1 MTDHGACDGIPQPE
15 CVRVVVRMRP
25 SNERERK
32 LQAANESVVAIR
44 PPSEPTDLPTRLD
57 VKCPDHSIDA
67 TYNYD
72 AIFGTHANQRDV
84 YAYLQSS
91 VEQVVQGFNCTIF
104 AYGQTGT
111 GKTHTMMGPDS
122 SLRQGDMSQWG
133 IIPRAVDGLFQELKA
148 VGACGAG
155 AFVHCSYMQI
165 YNNQVFDLLHSSAVK
180 DQPPLQVREMIKGHA
195 KHIYVSGISEFRVGN
210 AHEVLDLLHLGS
222 KNRTIRATECNEKSS
237 RSHALLQLSMEVE
250 SRGNER
256 TTIIRRAKLNLVDLA
271 GSEKWDTDVAMT
283 HDRTRELR
291 NINASL
297 SALGNVISALTD
309 KKRSHIPYRDS
320 KLTRLLQDS
329 LGGNTRTI
337 VIATI
342 SPSVAAVE
350 ETVSTLQFAER
361 AKQIALNVQVNEVV
375 DDAVLLARAQREIQK
390 LKLQLQAEQP
400 NVSAMGHKIQAL
412 EKQVDVLRVENQQ
425 LKAQLALAAPNSDG
439 HPRTAPAI
447 ALSADLDLGDGKAQ
461 RLAGASLSAQGQ
473 RAMASRPAS
482 KRTLTTPRTPERTN
496 QDESGVAPD
505 WEHQTQPFLAHLEDI
520 QRERRDLEAQLEK
533 LKFTHVPE
541 EDDVCPMCHL
551 VIDHH
556 TDSELDRC
564 IDLEMQVTATH
575 SSSCKDVAAAPGD
588 DPSRPHPGHIPVKPP
603 SLPSIVARPVQATAA
618 PLGSFPAS
626 HDPRETSSSRG
637 STRAHSLVPVMPAK
651 PKPKPKRSQQ
661 KAKLVLAKSK
671 LTKSPY
677 GVKAPLDKPD
687 DSANEPEASAGVGSG
702 LHNDVRDIGV
712 NISVYTYRYDCWYPC
727 TIVGY
732 DSKRKMHCC
741 LYDYGD
747 KQWAVLRGKKF
758 KVLGRDSAP
767 SPSREP
773 STSSSPRSRNQPF

>member
-180 DQPPLQVREMIKGHA
+180 DQPPLQVREMIK
-195 KHIYVSGISEFRVGN
+195 VP
-210 AHEVLDLLHLGS
+210 
-222 KNRTIRATECNEKSS
+222 
-237 RSHALLQLSMEVE
+237 
-250 SRGNER
+250 
-256 TTIIRRAKLNLVDLA
+256 
-271 GSEKWDTDVAMT
+271 
-283 HDRTRELR
+283 
-291 NINASL
+291 
-297 SALGNVISALTD
+297 
-309 KKRSHIPYRDS
+309 RSHIPYRDS

-342 SPSVAAVE
+342 SPSAAAVE

-390 LKLQLQAEQP
+390 LKLQLQAQQP

-520 QRERRDLEAQLEK
+520 QVRRDLEAQLEK

-575 SSSCKDVAAAPGD
+575 SSSCKDVAAALGD
-588 DPSRPHPGHIPVKPP
+588 DPSRPHPVHPVKPP

-712 NISVYTYRYDCWYPC
+712 NISVYTYRCATDEWAIDSMVVVCCRYDCWYPC